1 MGRQGQG
8 ARPSPSGKCEV
19 SLEQAPSQP
28 SRSFRGWH
36 CLSPTTPKK
45 TVFFSFFS
53 KSRDPL
59 LSFHQMQSKNEF
71 GAQNCILL
79 QCIAIREFLLQFG
92 GDPLPND
99 VSISVANILL
109 NRCWLLLV
117 NGLGVWHKNL
127 WGVDFIPSK
136 VWYSIFAHSFA
147 HSFIFPW

>member
-19 SLEQAPSQP
+19 LLNKRPPSPAVHSAVDTVSLQQHP
-28 SRSFRGWH
+28 
-36 CLSPTTPKK
+36 K
-45 TVFFSFFS
+45 TVFFSSSSS